1 MKVKLKDIFDLQMG
15 KTPSRNNSEYW
26 NGDYKWI
33 SIKDISNANKY
44 IYDTKEKITA
54 KAIEDSKI
62 KSIPANTVIMS
73 FKLSIGK
80 TSITK
85 EKIYTNEAIMAF
97 IDKKT
102 LPIDINYIYY
112 LLSNWNWNII
122 TNKAVM
128 GLTLNKSIL
137 SNLEIDLPSIDEQKK
152 IANILDKV
160 TNLIELRK
168 KQLEKLDIFSKALFV
183 EMFGDPVE
191 NPMRWELD
199 ILSNQCQ
206 KIGSGLTPKGGKTS
220 YVNSGVCLIRSMN
233 VHNGFFKYKDLVHI
247 NNKQAE
253 LLKNVIVKENDVLLN
268 ITGASV
274 ARSCIVP
281 PELLPARV
289 NQHVSIIRLNM
300 DKVLP
305 IFFNNLIIN
314 SNFQKYLKH
323 ISDNNGAT
331 RQALTKQ
338 QLENLN
344 IILPPIEL
352 QNQFAK
358 KVEQIDKIKLSIQD
372 SLNKLETLKKSL
384 MQEYFS

>member
-183 EMFGDPVE
+183 EMFGDPILNTKNFPFTKLINIIKFQRGYDLPIQNRIKGDIPVYGANGILGYHSE
-191 NPMRWELD
+191 YKFKNGIITGRSGSIGNVYYCERDFWPLNTTLFSIDMYDNNPRYLCYLLEKFSFKRF
-199 ILSNQCQ
+199 IN
-206 KIGSGLTPKGGKTS
+206 GT
-220 YVNSGVCLIRSMN
+220 GVPTLNR
-233 VHNGFFKYKDLVHI
+233 
-247 NNKQAE
+247 
-253 LLKNVIVKENDVLLN
+253 NVIHKEKIIDVP
-268 ITGASV
+268 V
-274 ARSCIVP
+274 
-281 PELLPARV
+281 
-289 NQHVSIIRLNM
+289 
-300 DKVLP
+300 
-305 IFFNNLIIN
+305 
-314 SNFQKYLKH
+314 
-323 ISDNNGAT
+323 
-331 RQALTKQ
+331 
-338 QLENLN
+338 
-344 IILPPIEL
+344 EL

-358 KVEQIDKIKLSIQD
+358 KVEHIDKIKLSIQD
-372 SLNKLETLKKSL
+372 SLTKLETLKKSL

>member
-1 MKVKLKDIFDLQMG
+1 MKVKLKDIFNLQMG

-137 SNLEIDLPSIDEQKK
+137 SNLEIDLPSFDEQKK

-160 TNLIELRK
+160 ANLIELRK

-183 EMFGDPVE
+183 EMFGDPVKNSMNWKKDTINNLCKNIIGGGTPSRNNLQYFSGNIPWISPKDMKTNIIFDSKE
-191 NPMRWELD
+191 HITLEAVNNSSTKIIPSKSILMVIRSGILKHTLPVAININEVTINQDMKAFVPSEKINNIFLLYLFKMMERN
-199 ILSNQCQ
+199 ILS
-206 KIGSGLTPKGGKTS
+206 K
-220 YVNSGVCLIRSMN
+220 VRSVTADN
-233 VHNGFFKYKDLVHI
+233 IDFNGFK
-247 NNKQAE
+247 
-253 LLKNVIVKENDVLLN
+253 KNLF
-268 ITGASV
+268 IT
-274 ARSCIVP
+274 
-281 PELLPARV
+281 
-289 NQHVSIIRLNM
+289 
-300 DKVLP
+300 
-305 IFFNNLIIN
+305 
-314 SNFQKYLKH
+314 
-323 ISDNNGAT
+323 
-331 RQALTKQ
+331 
-338 QLENLN
+338 
-344 IILPPIEL
+344 PPIEL

-358 KVEQIDKIKLSIQD
+358 KVEHIDKIKLSIQD
-372 SLNKLETLKKSL
+372 SLTKLETLKKSL